1 MGKANALSHRTGLD
15 HGESDNKD
23 IVLLKSEFFILNLV
37 LENPEDEL
45 LTTIRKRKNNINNY
59 VQLALDT
66 KNKEW
71 EEREDDVILW
81 QGHIYVPKDKVLH
94 GCIIRLHH
102 DTQITGH
109 PGQYKTIELVT
120 SNYWWPG
127 VSRDMKAY
135 VKGCEKCQATKIHRT
150 KPTGPLNPHDIPSEP
165 WEVVGMDLIGR
176 LPESGG
182 YDTISVFSDH
192 FLK

>member
-1 MGKANALSHRTGLD
+1 M
-15 HGESDNKD
+15 
-23 IVLLKSEFFILNLV
+23 KSEFFISNIV

-45 LTTIRKRKNNINNY
+45 LTTIRKKKNNIDNY
-59 VQLALDT
+59 VRLVLDA

-81 QGHIYVPKDKVLH
+81 QGCIYVPKDKVLH
-94 GCIIRLHH
+94 GHIIGLHH
-102 DTQITGH
+102 DTQIAGH

-120 SNYWWPG
+120 CNYWWPG
-127 VSRDMKAY
+127 VSRDIKAY
-135 VKGCEKCQATKIHRT
+135 IKGCKKCQATKIHRT

-165 WEVVGMDLIGR
+165 WEVVGTDLIR
-176 LPESGG
+176 QLPESGG
-182 YDTISVFSDH
+182 YDAISVFSDH